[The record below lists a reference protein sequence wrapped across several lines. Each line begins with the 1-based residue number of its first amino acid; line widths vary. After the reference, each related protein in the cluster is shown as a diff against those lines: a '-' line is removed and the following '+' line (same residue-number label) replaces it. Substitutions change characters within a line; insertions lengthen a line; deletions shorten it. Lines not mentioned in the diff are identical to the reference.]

1 MKDSDVIVIGGGHA
15 GSEAS
20 LATAR
25 MGFST
30 LLLTT
35 NPDTI
40 GLMSCNPAI
49 GGLAKGQLVKEI
61 DALGGEMAKATDSS
75 ATQYRLL
82 NRSKGPAVR
91 SSRAQVDREK
101 YKTYMRSI
109 LEKEPHLTIKKAEVT
124 EIIIERNCV
133 RGVKTSAGE
142 TFYSDT
148 VIITPGTFLNGLIHI
163 GLKHFPAG
171 RIGEPPSVKLPEQL
185 KTLGFTMG
193 RFKTGTCP
201 RLDGKTIEFSSL
213 AVQEGNKDMRPF
225 SLETERIIEEQLPC
239 YITHTNPRTHQII
252 RSDLDKSPLYTGIIK
267 GRGVRYCPSI
277 EDKVIKFP
285 DRDSHQIFLEPEG
298 YNTCEF
304 YPNGISTSLPLK
316 TQIKMVHSIKGLEKA
331 KIVKLGYGIEHDYVD
346 PRELLSTLESKRIK
360 NLYFAGQINGTTGY
374 EEAAAQGLMAGINA
388 ALKLREEQPLI
399 LKRWEAY
406 IGVLID
412 DLVTKGTDEPYRMFT
427 SRAEH
432 RLILREDNAEFRLR
446 KIGHGIGLVSEERYR
461 TTVEKEKKI
470 IEALH
475 ELKRRKIIPST
486 EVNRKIKEWN
496 TAPIKNSTSLYE
508 LLKRPQLTMKRL
520 TCLDEWVN
528 ELPSAIAEQVEITV
542 KYSGYIKRENK
553 EIQRI
558 NRMEKKRIPPT
569 IDYWSI
575 PGLSH
580 EVREKLSR
588 VKPLTMAQASRIS
601 GVTPASISM
610 LAIYLKG
617 KRQNQQ

>member
-1 MKDSDVIVIGGGHA
+1 
-15 GSEAS
+15 
-20 LATAR
+20 
-25 MGFST
+25 
-30 LLLTT
+30 
-35 NPDTI
+35 
-40 GLMSCNPAI
+40 
-49 GGLAKGQLVKEI
+49 
-61 DALGGEMAKATDSS
+61 
-75 ATQYRLL
+75 
-82 NRSKGPAVR
+82 
-91 SSRAQVDREK
+91 
-101 YKTYMRSI
+101 MRSI

-148 VIITPGTFLNGLIHI
+148 VIIAPGTFLNGLIHI